1 MAIVERALTLEKE
14 MKERSK
20 KIIAKI
26 MQRRLRAI
34 TFQKAK
40 EYLPILLLKNG
51 KLDSTIIISHF
62 GGTNNIIV
70 HCTCMCN
77 N

>member
-14 MKERSK
+14 IKERSK

-34 TFQKAK
+34 TFQKA
-40 EYLPILLLKNG
+40 
-51 KLDSTIIISHF
+51 
-62 GGTNNIIV
+62 IV
-70 HCTCMCN
+70 
-77 N
+77 